1 MTILKTII
9 FIMYKETK
17 SHIQMEQ
24 VTLIVVHMLHGFCMN
39 MDIQNL
45 RGTKK
50 TLPGLWEVAHQKWGG
65 QY

>member
-17 SHIQMEQ
+17 FHIQMEQ

-50 TLPGLWEVAHQKWGG
+50 TLPGLWEVAHQRWGG